1 MLDSIPLK
9 RVIALSASSTSLC
22 LERAVRKGEKKRVRK
37 EAVAAQ
43 APASVTSM
51 KAKRQRNDSGRHC
64 VLSASHSSLIH
75 YGWETLFSSLTSF
88 INTLTL

>member
-1 MLDSIPLK
+1 MLDSISLK
-9 RVIALSASSTSLC
+9 SIIDLGDSKTRLCSTKFGKSS
-22 LERAVRKGEKKRVRK
+22 EKRGGGK

-51 KAKRQRNDSGRHC
+51 KAKRQRSDRGRHC

-75 YGWETLFSSLTSF
+75 CGWHSDSP
-88 INTLTL
+88 

>member
-9 RVIALSASSTSLC
+9 SVIDLGDSSTSLC
-22 LERAVRKGEKKRVRK
+22 LERAVRKGEEEK
-37 EAVAAQ
+37 EAMAVE

-64 VLSASHSSLIH
+64 VLSASHSSFIH
-75 YGWETLFSSLTSF
+75 CG
-88 INTLTL
+88 